1 MTAIPLLSHRIDGRP
16 ASGGGDP
23 QPVTDSATGQV
34 VARVPMGRAEEVG
47 RAVAAARRAWPAWR
61 EASLSKR
68 AQVLFR
74 ARELLDARRDE
85 LVDIIVREHGKVRQD
100 AAGEVQRGLEVVEY
114 ACGLPQLL
122 KGEFNEQV
130 SAGVDVTS
138 MRQPIGVAAGIT
150 PFNFP
155 VMVPLWMLPV
165 ALACG
170 NAFILKPSEKDPSA
184 SLAIADA
191 FDEAGLPPGLLS
203 VVLGGSEAVDA
214 LLAHEGVDA
223 VSFVGSTPVA
233 AHVHRTA
240 TEGGKRVQALGGAKN
255 HAVVLPD
262 ADPDVTA
269 DALVGAAYG
278 SAGERCMAIS
288 AVVAVGDVGDLV
300 VGAIA
305 DRLKAL
311 RVGPGT
317 DEASDM
323 GPLITAEHRERVA
336 GYVDAGISE
345 GAALV
350 HDGRGLSVE
359 GFGGGHWLGP
369 TLFDHVTTDMS
380 VYRDEIFGPVLVVL
394 RADDFEA
401 ALEIVNASRWANGT
415 AVFTADGGAAR
426 RFQHEV
432 EVGMVGIN
440 VPVPVPMAY
449 HSFGG
454 WKDSLFGDLHIH
466 GPDGLRF
473 YTRGKVV
480 TSRWPGRRRT
490 GVDLGFPTS
499 S

>member
-1 MTAIPLLSHRIDGRP
+1 MTDIPLLSHRIGGHP
-16 ASGGGDP
+16 ASGGADW
-23 QPVTDSATGQV
+23 QPVTDSASGDV
-34 VARVPMGRAEEVG
+34 VARVPMGGADEVD
-47 RAVAAARRAWPAWR
+47 RAVAAARAAWPAWR
-61 EASLSKR
+61 EASLAKR
-68 AQVLFR
+68 SQVMFA
-74 ARELLDARRDE
+74 ARELLNARRDD
-85 LVDIIVREHGKVRQD
+85 LVGLVVREHGKVRGD

-114 ACGLPQLL
+114 VCGLPQLL
-122 KGEFNEQV
+122 KGEYNEQI
-130 SAGVDVTS
+130 SGGVDTTS
-138 MRQPIGVAAGIT
+138 IRQPIGVAAGIT

-184 SLAIADA
+184 SLLIADIFA
-191 FDEAGLPPGLLS
+191 EAGLPDGLLN
-203 VVLGGSEAVDA
+203 VVLGGREAVDA
-214 LLAHEGVDA
+214 LLTHDGVDA

-233 AHVHRTA
+233 TSVHHTA
-240 TEGGKRVQALGGAKN
+240 SRAGKRVQALGGAKN

-311 RVGPGT
+311 RVGPGL
-317 DEASDM
+317 DETSEM
-323 GPLITAEHRERVA
+323 GPLITAEHCERVA
-336 GYVDAGISE
+336 GYVDTGALE

-350 HDGRGLSVE
+350 HDGRGLSVAGHE
-359 GFGGGHWLGP
+359 GGHWLGP
-369 TLFDHVTTDMS
+369 TLFDHVTTDMTI
-380 VYRDEIFGPVLVVL
+380 YRDEIFGPVLVVL
-394 RADDFEA
+394 RADDFDS
-401 ALEIVNASRWANGT
+401 ALAIVNANRWANGT

-440 VPVPVPMAY
+440 VPIPVPMAY

-454 WKDSLFGDLHIH
+454 WKDSLYGDLHIH
-466 GPDGLRF
+466 GPDGIRF

-480 TSRWPGRRRT
+480 TSRWPGHRRA